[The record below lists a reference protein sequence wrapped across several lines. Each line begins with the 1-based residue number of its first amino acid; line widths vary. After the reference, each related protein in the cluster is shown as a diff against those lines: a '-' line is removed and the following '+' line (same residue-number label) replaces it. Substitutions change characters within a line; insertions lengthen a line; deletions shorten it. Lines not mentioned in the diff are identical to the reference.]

1 MLNDSTDSGDDF
13 TFQFQHSDKVAHV
26 QRSTL
31 ASAVVHGIDQSVA
44 AEGLAKIK
52 YTTEIFK

>member
-1 MLNDSTDSGDDF
+1 MLNDSTNSGDDF

-31 ASAVVHGIDQSVA
+31 ASALIHGVDQSVA
-44 AEGLAKIK
+44 AEGFAKIK
-52 YTTEIFK
+52 DATEIFK

>member
-31 ASAVVHGIDQSVA
+31 ASAVVHGIDQSVT

-52 YTTEIFK
+52 YTTKIFK

>member
-26 QRSTL
+26 RRRTH